1 MTGRLSHED
10 SGWQDMAFFCLF
22 WLRMT
27 PAQVAVMLDPSDAA
41 MQRIWT
47 IYLRDR
53 FAYARRYT
61 TIARFLAPKS

>member
-1 MTGRLSHED
+1 MTAAGQD
-10 SGWQDMAFFCLF
+10 GWEDMAFLCLF

-27 PAQVAVMLDPSDAA
+27 PQQVAVMLEPGDAA
-41 MQRIWT
+41 MQKIWT

-61 TIARFLAPKS
+61 KIARYLAAKP